1 MSGVPGSD
9 LHYLLKLE
17 FLEAVFGC
25 RRTISVAAAGET
37 KKRTLEVHVPAG
49 ADDGDKIIIEEQG
62 NRSEFRGG
70 RRGNLIVRLK
80 VKGHPKLQ
88 RIGSTIS
95 SSIHIPWAYLPA
107 RKGFRLAV
115 LTVDGP
121 LEVQLPC
128 NLDDDMNIVIENKGV
143 PYPQG
148 RGIHHVHIRRGRP
161 HERFLF
167 QTAEVVVTAAAV
179 CMITLATNHIRHRGN
194 SKQFAGERNTVQ
206 HDTDAE

>member
-1 MSGVPGSD
+1 M
-9 LHYLLKLE
+9 
-17 FLEAVFGC
+17 
-25 RRTISVAAAGET
+25 RTVYVAAAGEDN
-37 KKRTLEVHVPAG
+37 KRSIEVSVPTG
-49 ADDGDKIIIEEQG
+49 ADDGDKIIIEGEG

-88 RIGSTIS
+88 RVGSTIS

-107 RKGFRLAV
+107 RKGFKLAV

-121 LEVQLPC
+121 IEVQLPC

-143 PYPQG
+143 PYPHR

-167 QTAEVVVTAAAV
+167 QTAEVVITAAAV
-179 CMITLATNHIRHRGN
+179 CMVTVATNHIRHKGDSN
-194 SKQFAGERNTVQ
+194 QLAVEGKNEEHGTHTE
-206 HDTDAE
+206 